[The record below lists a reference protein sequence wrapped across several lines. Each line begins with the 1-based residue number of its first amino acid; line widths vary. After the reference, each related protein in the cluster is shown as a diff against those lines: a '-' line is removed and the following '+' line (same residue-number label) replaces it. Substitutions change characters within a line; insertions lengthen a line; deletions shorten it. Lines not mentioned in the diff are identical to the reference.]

1 MPSHP
6 LRRAVAFTAVT
17 AAVCTLTL
25 TAVGTASAAVV
36 DAPVS
41 LSADGARIALS
52 PVGSFDTGVFN
63 ESAAE
68 IVTAHGDRL
77 FVVDAQAGAVT
88 VLDYSNPTA
97 IAELF
102 EISAPGV
109 ANSVAVRAD
118 GLGVIAFEAE
128 TKTDPGRLVFFD
140 ADAPDA
146 TEAVLGDVVVG
157 ALPDMVT
164 FSDDGAYVVS
174 ANEGEPADDFSVD
187 PEGSVS
193 VVAAPVGKAAPTQ
206 ADVRTAGFAAFEGDA
221 LPAGVRVFGPDV
233 AAPDQGD
240 TPLAANRVSR
250 NLEPEYVAVDG
261 GTAYVTL
268 QEANAVATVDLSS
281 AAVSGILPLGFKDWG
296 ADGNALD
303 ASDKDDAISIRSYED
318 LFGAYMPDGIQSYVA
333 GDQTYLVTANEGDAR
348 EWGDF
353 IDESRV
359 KNLADDGQG
368 PVCADSPLAAQTGDA
383 DLGRLKVATDLGF
396 DAAQNCYRELYA
408 YGARSFSIWTT
419 DGTQVYDSGSEFEQT
434 VAAAVPEAFNSNH
447 EETDFDGRSDDKG
460 PEPENVAIGEVGG
473 RTYAFV
479 GLERV
484 GGVMVYD
491 ISDPAAATFVTYVNN
506 RDFAVQ
512 GEEDLAAAGDLGPEG
527 LHFIPASESSTGAP
541 MLAVGNEVS
550 GTTTLFA
557 IDQLGTVDLTLLGI
571 NDFHGRIDGNTVKFA
586 GTIEEQRAAAPGETL
601 FLSSGD
607 NIGASLFASSYQK
620 DQPTIDV
627 LNALELESSAVG
639 NHEFDQ
645 GFADLTDRVQPAADF
660 SYLGANVYEK
670 GTTTPAL
677 PAFET
682 YDVDGLR
689 VAVVGAV
696 TRETASLVSP
706 SGIADLDFGDPV
718 EAVNRVADELTDGND
733 ANGEADV
740 IVALYHEGASAGD
753 AEAASLQDELA
764 KGGDFA
770 RIVQETSPAIDAI
783 FTGHTHKKYAWAAPV
798 PGEAGKTRPIL
809 QTGSY
814 GENIGRITLSLD
826 AQTGEVLSHT
836 ERNIAR
842 TTIDDAVLTDRYPR
856 VAEVKTITDAALAVA
871 EEVGDQ
877 KVAEV
882 STDITTAFFGGSFV
896 DGVWTGGKRDDRS
909 AESTLGNL
917 VADALLSSTADLPEG
932 VADIGV
938 TNPGGLRNELYDTQA
953 EFEGAAVPELA
964 DGDISFAQALAVLPF
979 ANTTTLVTMTGATFT
994 QLLEEQW
1001 QLDKDGNVP
1010 SRPYLQLGLS
1020 ENVTYTYDATR
1031 AQGDRITSVTVDG
1044 EPLEDAAEYRVST
1057 LSFLADGGDNFRAFT
1072 ASTDRLDT
1080 GNVDYEAWIDY
1091 LAAESP
1097 VAPSYAK
1104 HAVEVSGLA
1113 PAAAG
1118 STATFTAA
1126 NLNLTSLGTPETTE
1140 LSVSI
1145 DGRDAGTV
1153 PVTAGAAEV
1162 RIPVPADA
1170 EAGSVLQV
1178 VLTAESGTVVTVP
1191 VSVTESATTPTP
1203 DPSTPGTG
1211 TPGTGTPGT
1220 GTPGTGA
1227 GSGSGSGSSGG
1238 GLALTG
1244 ADAPWGIALGGA
1256 VLLIAGGA
1264 AFVLRRRREVSTD

>member
-36 DAPVS
+36 DDPVG
-41 LSADGARIALS
+41 LSADDARIALS
-52 PVGSFDTGVFN
+52 PIGSFDTGVFN

-77 FVVDAQAGAVT
+77 FVVDAQAGAVM
-88 VLDYSNPTA
+88 VLDYSNPAA

-118 GLGVIAFEAE
+118 GLGVIAFEAAA
-128 TKTDPGRLVFFD
+128 KTEPGSLVFFD
-140 ADAPDA
+140 ADAADA
-146 TEAVLGDVVVG
+146 EEAFLGSVKVG

-193 VVAAPVGKAAPTQ
+193 VVTAPIGRAAPTQ
-206 ADVRTAGFAAFEGDA
+206 ADVRTAGFGGFEGDA

-240 TPLAANRVSR
+240 TPLSANRVSR
-250 NLEPEYVAVDG
+250 NLEPEYVAIDG

-268 QEANAVATVDLSS
+268 QEANAVATVDLAS
-281 AAVSGILPLGFKDWG
+281 AAVSGILPLGYKDWG

-303 ASDKDDAISIRSYED
+303 ASDRDDAISIRSYED
-318 LFGAYMPDGIQSYVA
+318 LFGVYMPDGIQSYAA
-333 GDQTYLVTANEGDAR
+333 GGQTYLVTANEGDAR

-368 PVCADSPLAAQTGDA
+368 PVCADSPLATQTGDA
-383 DLGRLKVATDLGF
+383 DLGRLKVAADLGF
-396 DAAQNCYRELYA
+396 DAEKGCYDALYA

-419 DGTQVYDSGSEFEQT
+419 DGMQVYDSGSEFERT
-434 VAAAVPEAFNSNH
+434 VAAAVPGGFNSNH
-447 EETDFDGRSDDKG
+447 EETDVDGRSDDKG

-491 ISDPAAATFVTYVNN
+491 ISVPSAASFVTYVNN

-512 GEEDLAAAGDLGPEG
+512 GEDDLAAAGDLGPEG
-527 LHFIPASESSTGAP
+527 LHFIPAADSSTGAP

-557 IDQLGTVDLTLLGI
+557 IDERGTVDLTLLGI

-586 GTIEEQRAAAPGETL
+586 GTIEEQRAAAPGAAL

-627 LNALELESSAVG
+627 LNALGLDASAVG

-660 SYLGANVYEK
+660 PYLGANVYRK

-682 YDVDGLR
+682 FDVEGLR
-689 VAVVGAV
+689 VAVVGVV

-706 SGIADLDFGDPV
+706 SGITGLDFGDPV
-718 EAVNRVADELTDGND
+718 AAVNRVAGELTDGSD

-740 IVALYHEGASAGD
+740 IVALYHEGASAGE
-753 AEAASLQDELA
+753 AEEASLEAELA

-770 RIVQETSPAIDAI
+770 RIVQETSPAVDAI

-798 PGEAGKTRPIL
+798 PGEAAKTRPIL

-826 AQTGEVLSHT
+826 AETGEVLSHT

-842 TTIDDAVLTDRYPR
+842 TTIDDAVLADRYPR
-856 VAEVKTITDAALAVA
+856 VAEVKTIADAALGVA
-871 EEVGDQ
+871 TEIGNR
-877 KVAEV
+877 KVAEM
-882 STDITTAFFGGSFV
+882 SSDITTAFSGGSFV
-896 DGVWTGGKRDDRS
+896 DGIWTGGKRDDRS

-917 VADALLSSTADLPEG
+917 VADALLSSTASLPEG
-932 VADIGV
+932 IADIGV
-938 TNPGGLRNELYDTQA
+938 TNPGGLRSELYDTQA
-953 EFEGAAVPELA
+953 EFGASAAPGLA

-1001 QLDKDGNVP
+1001 QLDANGNVP
-1010 SRPYLQLGLS
+1010 TRPYLQLGLS
-1020 ENVTYTYDATR
+1020 ENVTYTYDAGR
-1031 AQGDRITSVTVDG
+1031 AQGDRITSVTVNG
-1044 EPLEDAAEYRVST
+1044 QPLDETAEYRVGT

-1072 ASTDRLDT
+1072 AATDRLDT
-1080 GNVDYEAWIDY
+1080 GNVDYQAWIDF
-1091 LAAESP
+1091 LAADSP

-1104 HAVEVSGLA
+1104 HGVQVTGLA
-1113 PAAAG
+1113 PTAAG
-1118 STATFTAA
+1118 GTATFTAA
-1126 NLNLTSLGTPETTE
+1126 GLNLTSLGTPETTE

-1145 DGRDAGTV
+1145 DGTDAGTA

-1162 RIPVPADA
+1162 RVTVPADA
-1170 EAGSVLQV
+1170 PAGSVLQV
-1178 VLTAESGTVVTVP
+1178 TLTAETGTVVTVAVP
-1191 VSVTESATTPTP
+1191 VTESAPTPTP
-1203 DPSTPGTG
+1203 GPSTPGTSTPG
-1211 TPGTGTPGT
+1211 TPGTPGA
-1220 GTPGTGA
+1220 GSA
-1227 GSGSGSGSSGG
+1227 GSGSAGSGAGG
-1238 GLALTG
+1238 TGLALTG
-1244 ADAPWGIALGGA
+1244 ADVPWGLALGGA
-1256 VLLIAGGA
+1256 FLVIAGGA
-1264 AFVLRRRREVSTD
+1264 AFVLRRRRGVTTD